1 MAGVVFSCL
10 SLFVWSDHSHSSPSL
25 SDLPPPSMTIT
36 SDWEDLA
43 NAVISLSFLA
53 SSQEAGTAFLRGVM
67 SELSGSLSPALT
79 SLPVRSSRELWVVS
93 LLQSVSAVL
102 PTTKVRMSDPLT
114 SVTLRR
120 PAGPPTL
127 ASFEAAGS
135 DVAVSASHLLLM
147 QASAGTSWLEL
158 PIAPSTLTIRSSP
171 SSSGSA
177 D

>member
-43 NAVISLSFLA
+43 NAASLSFLA

-67 SELSGSLSPALT
+67 SELSGLLSPALT

-114 SVTLRR
+114 SVTLRH
-120 PAGPPTL
+120 PAGLPSL

-171 SSSGSA
+171 PSSGSA